1 MGEKSVVFENLKGS
15 DGFLVRWYNAWG
27 FRTYYLKV
35 EMAASG
41 SSWFGGLSNS
51 GKLKKLTLDEPLYM
65 CLLKAPEAAYDV
77 VEEIYQSRFAKG
89 GLPRKIERLFGS
101 ADSHLAFKKA
111 LLVELEK
118 YSYNLLLKTKVRR
131 ALSAATKVLFVPQEA
146 RYGVPPRA
154 YRSLIER
161 CDAIDPPTDGDASTP
176 LWNRPVAAY
185 KSVVNR
191 LRTGAVA
198 MSTVLEATWN
208 CVTHSCGSGSRRHFK
223 YAVAMIN
230 PLRELGNEV
239 RGPDFLAD
247 GENINRDNTLL
258 VPLGKWALK
267 HSHLMN
273 ERGYNIGHT
282 EVSPGFKALAVV
294 VATEL
299 SVLLRAFTAKPWA
312 TDVAA
317 HMARDYWTWSK
328 FQSEFEVDHFIT
340 YADLGIGHVGRNAL
354 LRNRGTETWIYL
366 DSMGTGDSYLTTGDN
381 RPYKASAWGYLS
393 YDHCVTWNHR
403 NADYLRQHNQSIKD
417 YPVVGCIWSEHIR
430 LIKDGLIGSK
440 FKKQAAAAGWNEKL
454 NLVAVFDTTYGTETI
469 GDFNEGVAF
478 VRGIQRLV
486 NDNRGIFVVFKEKK
500 PRYYLGDNPWSHD
513 HDLHGIEAALDELA
527 AHERVWMP
535 GFETNPSEVMAQ
547 ADFVISFPFT
557 STTLEA
563 LGANIPA
570 IYFDASGR
578 FADAANSQIP
588 HLVARGY
595 EALYEATAIA
605 LRSSS
610 GQPGS
615 DERKDYDFSVLDPF
629 MDAKGLT
636 RFRQLL
642 SGTTGTTQERTS
654 KDSSTAGAS
663 APK

>member
-1 MGEKSVVFENLKGS
+1 LSEKAVVFENLKGS
-15 DGFLVRWYNAWG
+15 DGLLVRWYSAWG
-27 FRTYYLKV
+27 FQTYYLKV
-35 EMAASG
+35 EMSASDSG
-41 SSWFGGLSNS
+41 WFRGLSNS
-51 GKLKKLTLDEPLYM
+51 GRLEKLALDEPLYM

-77 VEEIYQSRFAKG
+77 VEEIYQTRFSKG
-89 GLPRKIERLFGS
+89 GPAGSIERLFGS
-101 ADSHLAFKKA
+101 ADTHLAFKKA

-118 YSYNLLLKTKVRR
+118 YSYCQILKTKIRR
-131 ALSAATKVLFVPQEA
+131 SLSSAKQVLFVPQEV
-146 RYGVPPRA
+146 RYGAPPRA

-161 CDAIDPPTDGDASTP
+161 CDAIDPPTDGNASVP
-176 LWNRPVAAY
+176 VWNRPKAAY
-185 KSVVNR
+185 KSMISR
-191 LRTGAVA
+191 LRTAAVA
-198 MSTVLEATWN
+198 VSTMLGATRN
-208 CVTHSCGSGSRRHFK
+208 FLTHSRGIPPRRHFK

-282 EVSPGFKALAVV
+282 DASPGFKALAAV
-294 VATEL
+294 VAAEI
-299 SVLLRAFTAKPWA
+299 SVLLRVFTAKPWA

-317 HMARDYWTWSK
+317 HMARDHWTWSK

-381 RPYKASAWGYLS
+381 RPYRASAWGYLS

-417 YPVVGCIWSEHIR
+417 YPVVGCIWSEHIQ

-440 FKKQAAAAGWNEKL
+440 FKEQAAAAGWNENL

-478 VRGIQRLV
+478 VRGIQQLV
-486 NDNRGIFVVFKEKK
+486 NDNPGIFVVFKEKK

-527 AHERVWMP
+527 AHDRVWMP

-547 ADFVISFPFT
+547 ADLVISFPFT

-578 FADAANSQIP
+578 FADAANSKIP

-595 EALYEATAIA
+595 EELNQATAIA
-605 LRSSS
+605 LRSRS

-636 RFRQLL
+636 RFRKLL
-642 SGTTGTTQERTS
+642 SGSADTAPEHAL
-654 KDSSTAGAS
+654 KEASTVSVSGS
-663 APK
+663 R

>member
-1 MGEKSVVFENLKGS
+1 LGEKAVVFENLKSS
-15 DGFLVRWYNAWG
+15 DGLLTRWYNAWG
-27 FRTYYLKV
+27 FRIYYLKV
-35 EMAASG
+35 EMSAS
-41 SSWFGGLSNS
+41 SSGWFGGLSNS
-51 GKLKKLTLDEPLYM
+51 GKLKKLELDEPLFM

-77 VEEIYQSRFAKG
+77 VEEVYESRFSKG
-89 GLPRKIERLFGS
+89 GLPRRIEQLFGS
-101 ADSHLAFKKA
+101 SDTHLAFKKA
-111 LLVELEK
+111 LLLELEK
-118 YSYNLLLKTKVRR
+118 YSYNQILRTEIRR
-131 ALSAATKVLFVPQEA
+131 SLPAATKILFVSQEG
-146 RYGVPPRA
+146 RYGLRPRA

-161 CDAIDPPTDGDASTP
+161 CDAINPPTDGDTSVP
-176 LWNRPVAAY
+176 LWNRPIASY
-185 KSVVNR
+185 KSMVNR

-198 MSTVLEATWN
+198 MSTVLAATRN
-208 CVTHSCGSGSRRHFK
+208 FLAHSRHSGPRRHFK

-230 PLRELGNEV
+230 PLRELANEV

-247 GENINRDNTLL
+247 GEKINRENTLL

-267 HSHLMN
+267 HSHLMK
-273 ERGYNIGHT
+273 EKGYNIGHT
-282 EVSPGFKALAVV
+282 DVSPGFKALAAVM
-294 VATEL
+294 AAEI
-299 SVLLRAFTAKPWA
+299 SVLIRVFAAKLWA

-328 FQSEFEVDHFIT
+328 FQTEFEIDHFIT
-340 YADLGIGHVGRNAL
+340 YADLGTGHVGRNAL
-354 LRNRGTETWIYL
+354 LKQQGTETWIYL
-366 DSMGTGDSYLTTGDN
+366 DSMGTGDSYLTTKEN

-403 NADYLRQHNQSIKD
+403 NARYLQQHNQSIKD
-417 YPVVGCIWSEHIR
+417 YPVVGCIWSEHIQ
-430 LIKDGLIGSK
+430 LIKDGLIGSR
-440 FKKQAAAAGWNEKL
+440 FKEQAADAGWNEDL

-478 VRGIQRLV
+478 VQGIQQLV
-486 NDNRGIFVVFKEKK
+486 NDNPEIFVVFKEKK

-513 HDLHGIEAALDELA
+513 HDLHGIEAALDDLA

-547 ADFVISFPFT
+547 ADLVISFPFT

-578 FADAANSQIP
+578 FAEAANSKIP

-595 EALYEATAIA
+595 EELNQATAIA
-605 LRSSS
+605 LRSRL
-610 GQPGS
+610 GQGGT
-615 DERKDYDFSVLDPF
+615 DDRKDYDFGVLDPF

-642 SGTTGTTQERTS
+642 SGTTGT
-654 KDSSTAGAS
+654 
-663 APK
+663 APAQVS

>member
-1 MGEKSVVFENLKGS
+1 LGEKAVVFENLKSS
-15 DGFLVRWYNAWG
+15 DSLLVRWYNAWG
-27 FRTYYLKV
+27 FCIYYLKV
-35 EMAASG
+35 QMSASG
-41 SSWFGGLSNS
+41 SGWFGGLSNS
-51 GKLKKLTLDEPLYM
+51 GKLKKLELDEPFFM
-65 CLLKAPEAAYDV
+65 CLLKSPEAAYDV
-77 VEEIYQSRFAKG
+77 VEDVYESRFAKG
-89 GLPRKIERLFGS
+89 GLPRKIKRLFGS
-101 ADSHLAFKKA
+101 SDTHIAFKKA
-111 LLVELEK
+111 LLIELKE
-118 YSYNLLLKTKVRR
+118 YSYNHIFKTKIRR
-131 ALSAATKVLFVPQEA
+131 SLPTATKVLFVSQEA
-146 RYGVPPRA
+146 RYSLPPRA

-161 CDAIDPPTDGDASTP
+161 CDAIDPPKDGIASTP
-176 LWNRPVAAY
+176 LWNRPVAVY
-185 KSVVNR
+185 KTLVNR

-198 MSTVLEATWN
+198 MSTVLAATRN
-208 CVTHSCGSGSRRHFK
+208 CLTHSRFGGPRRHFK

-230 PLRELGNEV
+230 PLRELANEV

-247 GENINRDNTLL
+247 GENINRENTLL

-282 EVSPGFKALAVV
+282 EVSPGFKALVVV

-299 SVLLRAFTAKPWA
+299 SVLLRVFTARPWA

-328 FQSEFEVDHFIT
+328 FQTEFEIDHFIT
-340 YADLGIGHVGRNAL
+340 YADLGVGHVGRNAL
-354 LRNRGTETWIYL
+354 LKKQGTETWIYL
-366 DSMGTGDSYLTTGDN
+366 DSMGTGDSYLTTGES
-381 RPYKASAWGYLS
+381 RPYRDTGWGYLS

-403 NADYLRQHNQSIKD
+403 NAKYLQQHNQSIED
-417 YPVVGCIWSEHIR
+417 YHVVGCIWSEHIQ
-430 LIKDGLIGSK
+430 LIKDGQISSRIK
-440 FKKQAAAAGWNEKL
+440 EQAAVAGWNEDL
-454 NLVAVFDTTYGTETI
+454 HLVAVFDTTYGTVTI
-469 GDFNEGVAF
+469 GDFKEGVAF
-478 VRGIQRLV
+478 VRGIQQLV
-486 NDNRGIFVVFKEKK
+486 NDNPGIFVVFKEKK
-500 PRYYLGDNPWSHD
+500 PRYYLGNNPWTHD

-527 AHERVWMP
+527 AHDRVWMP
-535 GFETNPSEVMAQ
+535 GFETNPSEVVAH

-557 STTLEA
+557 STTFEA

-595 EALYEATAIA
+595 EALNEATAVA

-610 GQPGS
+610 RQPGS